1 MTLTQLRTFL
11 AVADTGSV
19 RAAADELFITQ
30 SAVSASLSSLQKS
43 LGIQL
48 IEPDGRGLRLT
59 EPGKVYADYVRDV
72 LGRLDE
78 ARTAASAAADPERG
92 ELRIAALTTAGEQ
105 ILPGLLA
112 SFTARHRQVGV
123 RLEVGNRERVRAL
136 LGRHEVDL
144 VLGGRPA
151 EGRESVVLAVRPHE
165 LIVVAPPHLAPGT
178 EVLPWLARQTWLLRE
193 PGSGTR
199 TITEAFLTNLE
210 LAPRTLTVC
219 SNTAIRESVTAGLG
233 VTLISRD
240 AVTRELAEGR
250 LIEIAAPGTPLLRN
264 WYLLANPG
272 PLSATASM
280 LATHVLETGEFQ
292 PPQSSAPVLDLSS

>member
-1 MTLTQLRTFL
+1 MLRFHCP
-11 AVADTGSV
+11 
-19 RAAADELFITQ
+19 
-30 SAVSASLSSLQKS
+30 
-43 LGIQL
+43 L

-78 ARTAASAAADPERG
+78 AHTAASAAADPERG

-151 EGRESVVLAVRPHE
+151 EGHESPEDECMHEAGEEPLEQLFTTIKREAQERG
-165 LIVVAPPHLAPGT
+165 LIVFPGAPPLAGAGP
-178 EVLPWLARQTWLLRE
+178 V
-193 PGSGTR
+193 
-199 TITEAFLTNLE
+199 
-210 LAPRTLTVC
+210 
-219 SNTAIRESVTAGLG
+219 VT
-233 VTLISRD
+233 
-240 AVTRELAEGR
+240 
-250 LIEIAAPGTPLLRN
+250 
-264 WYLLANPG
+264 
-272 PLSATASM
+272 
-280 LATHVLETGEFQ
+280 
-292 PPQSSAPVLDLSS
+292 